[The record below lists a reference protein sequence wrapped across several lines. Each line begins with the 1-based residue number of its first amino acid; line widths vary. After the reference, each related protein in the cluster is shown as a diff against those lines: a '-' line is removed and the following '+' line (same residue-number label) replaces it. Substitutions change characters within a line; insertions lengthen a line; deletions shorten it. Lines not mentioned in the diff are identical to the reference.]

1 MDETSDILGG
11 KINSPPPPKTGLWNT
26 MSFTA
31 KSTLTLVLVL
41 IAYVAFANV
50 WRQVMRWREK
60 SYRLSLRRKHGIPDN
75 DHRPFNVAYAAVLRA
90 KREDS
95 NKNVAPAGRT
105 PAITQ
110 GGQAVSDQRQGA
122 QQTYANVYTPLDT
135 TASAAGSIRQRQGAP
150 LRHAESSWSTPG
162 LPGRY
167 VSEGISSALGN
178 GSRLRTVSSNSNT
191 LSNARGASV
200 GQADFERSP
209 SKRRFDPDGPNG
221 LAFVDERG
229 EGEAADGQGTTTR
242 GSKRGLDDAEGY
254 DDAYYYYDD
263 GDEAAG
269 PSKRKRD
276 KRARKVSME
285 KNPNGQ
291 LVVVSGNVSED
302 MEVDDEEGE
311 GDDIVTDLRDVVRG
325 KKRDRA
331 EAGSTFGG
339 DDDDDESQPEE
350 DVANLSTKERRHRKR
365 RTVSKRRSDAGIPI
379 RGRKR
384 DRGESESEH
393 SEVESSEESDGIMDH
408 GQGKRKHKKRGKR
421 GSHVHEAGT
430 PRYNGYEHG
439 SGSGSDVSMD
449 GSRVSSQPGCKGRK
463 IGEEWESS
471 GVRYK
476 VGPSGERLRM
486 VLMKQARNK
495 FVMPA
500 DSQHPDRDANM
511 EIWVG
516 EWLTDEEYK
525 AAKLQQLTDS
535 LSTSTTSSTEPETP
549 QPEETTVSSRASV
562 PAPPVTGKNLLWEAP
577 MTPSQRR
584 YSSHYR
590 DFNNNSLP
598 KDPFRQ
604 SVATNIGLRVNP
616 FQQQAPVS
624 SSRRLSSPN
633 PRSLLTSTALQSS
646 TPGSPLSASSMTSLA
661 DSTNILGSG
670 AGLSMSML
678 GHRGSPRRGFSKWE
692 KQDREAEAM
701 RKVREAKRAKEKE
714 REDKEKREKEACAP
728 VAAPLTLPT
737 PAPAPAP
744 TATATPALPTFAFSK
759 PAEEKDKPISGA
771 APAPTAAAAGKPAS
785 LLGFGPPPAVSNS
798 NDAPKAA
805 AAPAAAPAALPSF
818 GGPAAPKPQEKP
830 SNPFSGPSSSSSSTP
845 SFSFGKPAEPTSTA
859 PPTSFNPPAQP
870 ATSFPTF
877 SNPAPAASSAPT
889 DATSNKPAGTS
900 GPLKFAFGP
909 TSGGASSTPATTT
922 PAPGGFAWGAPP
934 AQPSGAQPSSA
945 PDASSQPKP
954 TAPSSEPLKF
964 SFPKSGQSN
973 NIFGQNGSNPSM
985 PMNSNPTAPK
995 TNTFSFGPN
1004 AATSTA
1010 APTTSNDASK
1020 PAAPSPAAFGFGA
1033 PKAASATPAATPSE
1047 TPKFSFGFGNKSE
1060 PAKSDAKPTSTF
1072 GGFGTANPSTT
1083 SAPNATAASS
1093 PFGSNVFGGSS
1104 APAASSN
1111 NNIFGAASAPSSG
1124 SQPAEAPKSAFSGF
1138 GNNSSKPSAF
1148 GSTTPA
1154 SSPFGTFGGVNG
1166 ANVFGSSNGG
1176 QPKQASSFGAPSSTP
1191 AAPSST
1197 FGFGQT
1203 TSTPSS
1209 TPADAPKAAPT
1220 FSFGTPSTAA
1230 PASTPAASGSGGF
1243 SFNFGGNKT
1252 AASPSP
1258 FGSAPSAAPPS
1269 VFGNTD
1275 KPAGVFGFGA
1285 PSTTP
1290 SGTPASGGFSFGVP
1304 STPSK

>member
-11 KINSPPPPKTGLWNT
+11 KIKSPPPPKTGLWNT

-31 KSTLTLVLVL
+31 KSTLTLVLIL

-90 KREDS
+90 KRENS

-105 PAITQ
+105 PVATQ
-110 GGQAVSDQRQGA
+110 GGQAVSDQRQGT
-122 QQTYANVYTPLDT
+122 QQTNGNVYTPLET
-135 TASAAGSIRQRQGAP
+135 TALAAGSIRQRQGAP

-178 GSRLRTVSSNSNT
+178 GPRLRTVSSNSNT
-191 LSNARGASV
+191 LSNAGGVSV

-229 EGEAADGQGTTTR
+229 EGEATDGQGTTTR

-276 KRARKVSME
+276 KRARKVSLE

-339 DDDDDESQPEE
+339 DDDDDSMPEE
-350 DVANLSTKERRHRKR
+350 DEANLSTKERRRRKR
-365 RTVSKRRSDAGIPI
+365 RTVNKRKSDAGIPI

-384 DRGESESEH
+384 DRGDSDSDH
-393 SEVESSEESDGIMDH
+393 SEIESSEESDGIVDH
-408 GQGKRKHKKRGKR
+408 GKGKRKHKKRGKR

-535 LSTSTTSSTEPETP
+535 LSTSSTEPETP
-549 QPEETTVSSRASV
+549 QPEDTTVSSRASV

-584 YSSHYR
+584 YSSQYR
-590 DFNNNSLP
+590 EFNNGSLP

-616 FQQQAPVS
+616 FQHQAPVS
-624 SSRRLSSPN
+624 SSKRLSSPN
-633 PRSLLTSTALQSS
+633 PRSLLTSTALQTP
-646 TPGSPLSASSMTSLA
+646 TPGSPLSASSMTSSLA

-714 REDKEKREKEACAP
+714 REEKEKREKEASAP
-728 VAAPLTLPT
+728 VATPLILPT

-744 TATATPALPTFAFSK
+744 APAPTTATPTLPTFAFSK
-759 PAEEKDKPISGA
+759 PAEEKDKPSL
-771 APAPTAAAAGKPAS
+771 APPTAPAAAAAKPPS
-785 LLGFGPPPAVSNS
+785 SLGFGPPPVASNA
-798 NDAPKAA
+798 NDASKAA
-805 AAPAAAPAALPSF
+805 AAPL
-818 GGPAAPKPQEKP
+818 KPQEKP
-830 SNPFSGPSSSSSSTP
+830 SNPFGAPSSSSTP
-845 SFSFGKPAEPTSTA
+845 NFSFGKPAEPTTTSTL
-859 PPTSFNPPAQP
+859 SNPPAQP
-870 ATSFPTF
+870 TSGFPTSF
-877 SNPAPAASSAPT
+877 SKPAPAASAAPT
-889 DATSNKPAGTS
+889 DATSNKPAAAAS
-900 GPLKFAFGP
+900 APLKFAFGP
-909 TSGGASSTPATTT
+909 TSGGASTT
-922 PAPGGFAWGAPP
+922 PAATTPASGSFAWGAPP

-945 PDASSQPKP
+945 SDASSQPKP
-954 TAPSSEPLKF
+954 TAPPSEPLKF
-964 SFPKSGQSN
+964 SFPKPGQSN
-973 NIFGQNGSNPSM
+973 NIFGQNASNPSM
-985 PMNSNPTAPK
+985 PTNSNPTAPK
-995 TNTFSFGPN
+995 TNNAFSFGPN
-1004 AATSTA
+1004 PSSSTA
-1010 APTTSNDASK
+1010 APASSNDTSK

-1033 PKAASATPAATPSE
+1033 KAASTTPAATPSE

-1060 PAKSDAKPTSTF
+1060 PAKSDTKPAQTSTF
-1072 GGFGTANPSTT
+1072 AGFGTNNPSTT
-1083 SAPNATAASS
+1083 PAPAPAATPS
-1093 PFGSNVFGGSS
+1093 PFGGNVFGGSS
-1104 APAASSN
+1104 TPAASTN
-1111 NNIFGAASAPSSG
+1111 NVFGAGSAPSNV
-1124 SQPAEAPKSAFSGF
+1124 SQPSEAPKSAFGF
-1138 GNNSSKPSAF
+1138 GNNSGKPSAF

-1154 SSPFGTFGGVNG
+1154 SSPFGGFGGANG
-1166 ANVFGSSNGG
+1166 ANVFGSSNGA
-1176 QPKQASSFGAPSSTP
+1176 QPKQAPSPFGAPSSTP
-1191 AAPSST
+1191 SAPSST
-1197 FGFGQT
+1197 FGFGQN

-1209 TPADAPKAAPT
+1209 TPADPPKAAST
-1220 FSFGTPSTAA
+1220 FSFGTPSTTT
-1230 PASTPAASGSGGF
+1230 PASTPATGGSGGF

-1258 FGSAPSAAPPS
+1258 FGSTPSAAPPS
-1269 VFGNTD
+1269 VFGNTN
-1275 KPAGVFGFGA
+1275 KPASVFGFGA

-1290 SGTPASGGFSFGVP
+1290 SATPASGGFSFGAP